1 MPGHTRDAS
10 RDRELVLR
18 HQSVPMWDSSDP
30 ERAPPPL
37 PLNPGST
44 SPATKG
50 NVSPGIQAM
59 AASFTE
65 KMRENAPSPY
75 TSNPMPPKSPE
86 KSLIKGQFHKRMQS
100 FQNSSDPRS
109 EFLNYLENKS
119 PERPLRAS
127 TFDPAPKP
135 PEKIPNKS
143 EIDEPDLDRELP
155 NLLISN
161 RYLSKPILGESTPPS
176 ATMLAL
182 QNMQLPSEADSQP
195 KSNDSD
201 PFIGPNRLPPH
212 SFESLSTQI
221 YSLTDIA
228 SNLQRE
234 MAQLSRRSKDNAT
247 DLVSLKAATNARDE
261 DIRKSLRE
269 LSSNLT
275 SRFLDPEAAT
285 RFDLSTVLGSD
296 SGIGINHRESDSSPS
311 SKKSYARMP
320 SPNPFAAA
328 MERELCASPT
338 PISDGSASIALLEK
352 VLREMA
358 TKEGQEKLT
367 ELVDEI
373 KLRPVSDAS
382 GQVVDSTTT
391 KMLEEILSIVKGD
404 SNNMALVRARTSD
417 AFLKAGRSKSLD
429 PEHDIAPDLDMM
441 NGNDGRLAARSM
453 SHSSEATEELLS
465 TMRRVKNSVIE
476 GGGMTNEVKAHVR
489 ELRGEVLGMGRN
501 LARKLEEIELSRA
514 AEEGKPS
521 GPGGEEIA
529 AIVNDSLYELKEQ
542 LEAIVSESRQHSS
555 GLSEVR
561 AAMDGAQIYS
571 IVKRAFDDLDLS
583 QLRDEPKRPTMEK
596 EDILETV
603 REAWETYKPEIELQ
617 NFGLERDEIL
627 ECLEEGLKA
636 YQPQHEESVTYDQ
649 VLAAVQ
655 AGMQQFEQPP
665 RITKDEIVQTIQACL
680 DTSHSATW
688 SAQDEKLEAIRDEI
702 LQAVTESVASQSTLT
717 RESLESG
724 LGRDDILSAV
734 SQGLEA
740 HFTSSRE
747 LEQPHITK
755 EDVANAVNDAFYAQQ
770 SALSTSVQP
779 TVSRDEILAAIAEG
793 MEAQNNMTRE
803 IELNKDDLMEAISAG
818 LHEANAANQ
827 NVGDHILERVQE
839 HHDGMKEELKQQAL
853 AKDNDT
859 VQIIDAIK
867 DGIAVVRQEV
877 EGYAATATDEAGK
890 HEIMDTVKEGFRL
903 LQADMERTI
912 AESVMA
918 NAPRN
923 PDTPELLDAMEKE
936 FEHLRSTISSLLR
949 TDNPTSSDKDDILD
963 AIHEVSEAQK
973 SVKTP
978 DITEIIKREFE
989 ELRESMNMS
998 LVRAEPE
1005 KSDKEEIIAAFE
1017 AFHAKSEKDEIIAAL
1032 QERLDGL
1039 QVKTDNDEILAAIEA
1054 SQAKSDKDEIIA
1066 ALQEKL
1072 DRFQPKTDNDEILA
1086 AFEAFRVKSEKDEI
1100 IAALQEKLDG
1110 FQVNFDKDEI
1120 IAAVQVCLESF
1131 NAKSDK
1137 DEIIAA
1143 LRENLESFQG
1153 KSDKD
1158 EIVAALQEKLET
1170 FQPKSEKDDIVA
1182 ALQEKFDA
1190 IQVKSDKDEIIAA
1203 LQEKL
1208 DTLQAKSDKDE
1219 IIAAVKENLETFRDE
1234 GSRSKDVGG
1243 SEFSTGD
1250 LIDVF
1255 NDGVGNIRDDLGKL
1269 LEKPVEFDYNEL
1281 LDTLKEGLSSLK
1293 ADVETLRKSQLDN
1306 DDIGTTRGG
1315 ELMLANSEPNISSDI
1330 EGLKTLISQL
1340 QTKVEAIESAP
1351 RAAEPSPD
1359 ALKKEHLDEV
1369 LAGLHEL
1376 QGSVSGI
1383 AARENPADETTA
1395 KKEDTDAIETLL
1407 RNTKSQ
1413 LDELKF
1419 PAADEIA
1426 RAEQLG
1432 SLETMVKETK
1442 EALSELSIRLEAEGP
1457 TKSEIGTLEA
1467 LMKDM
1472 WIALDEMKVKEPEGE
1487 LDTDKL
1493 FKSDLQTVEA
1503 MIFEV
1508 KTQIDEL
1515 KLPDP
1520 KTLPTKTDVQDLS
1533 ALVTEFREKV
1543 EAENELTAQG
1553 FEARKVEHA
1562 GLAEKIEEAKSV
1574 VEGLGDELK
1583 SKLDGSSEG
1592 LSELKALLEGLA
1604 VSAESFTTVENV
1616 KELTELINRE
1626 FERARGEQDAHKLED
1641 EERDAAAIVKQDE
1654 TRAAIIVELGEKID
1668 EKLGEVMAK
1677 YDEIQTAMESKF
1689 SESVERDNAHLEAAT
1704 NTKSLAED
1712 IKLVIGTMGDS
1723 VNEAC
1728 ERISVDTKTFFE
1740 KVDVSY
1746 NKMEEMHNQV
1756 KTQQEQ
1762 ARSDIERAAAATD
1775 RVESQLHEF
1784 HPQVLESIQ
1793 EILTIVGQHYDH
1805 SQKSAEDIKMDLSAL
1820 PSTIPSM
1827 LPALPAPEPEK
1838 YDDTQVQGKLDDL
1851 LRHAKNEKVQEALNI
1866 LVERV
1871 TNDQVHEKLDQL
1883 MSQTTS
1889 THSQVYDKLDELLNH
1904 ATENN
1909 GPIHDKLDTLID
1921 HATNT
1926 DQSVTQMMK
1935 LDEMHKDIMEQ
1946 SRKMTEMFAAQS
1958 AIVAEDNER
1967 KRREA
1972 EEAAVALE
1980 RRNMQKEQVEA
1991 EIVDLKDEKDSLLK
2005 MIQNLKSE
2013 KEDLVKQT
2021 TKLGKELS
2029 SLEMALELRHEEMQV
2044 MEERAD
2050 SLEKRILEGV
2060 LDHARSVLLSRPN
2073 NGNGLNMKKSRTS
2086 RARGPSTTS
2095 STSTAREAR
2104 NILNN
2109 SVGLAL
2115 RKRSQA
2121 TSQAG
2126 SVTPSKGG
2134 KERRI
2139 LSLSNVTGNRGPTDR
2154 QASANSAFTSLK
2166 RSHSVKSNFSD
2177 RKASWGGRSSVL
2189 NKENEAFPE
2198 EDENRSGDESDTGT
2212 ERKSSYTGTF
2222 SDSMT
2227 YGTGSAVSDDRRVSG
2242 SSTATEIVGNGSR
2255 SVAGDHEHGGD
2266 GTSGTHDDP
2275 KADDHLEDELDA
2287 ESSKMV
2293 LYGHHSDSGIGAEFA
2308 G

>member
-1 MPGHTRDAS
+1 MKVGQ
-10 RDRELVLR
+10 LR
-18 HQSVPMWDSSDP
+18 P
-30 ERAPPPL
+30 RTGAPPL
-37 PLNPGST
+37 PMNPGST

-75 TSNPMPPKSPE
+75 ISNPMPPKSSPE

-109 EFLNYLENKS
+109 EFLNYLESKS
-119 PERPLRAS
+119 PERPQRAS
-127 TFDPAPKP
+127 TFDSTTKP
-135 PEKIPNKS
+135 LEKSLMKS
-143 EIDEPDLDRELP
+143 EVEEPEADHEPP
-155 NLLISN
+155 NLLISP

-182 QNMQLPSEADSQP
+182 QNMQLPCEPDSQP
-195 KSNDSD
+195 KSVESD
-201 PFIGPNRLPPH
+201 PFVGPSRPPNY

-221 YSLTDIA
+221 HSLTDIA

-269 LSSNLT
+269 LSSNLN
-275 SRFLDPEAAT
+275 SRFLEPDAAT
-285 RFDLSTVLGSD
+285 RFDFSALLGSD
-296 SGIGINHRESDSSPS
+296 SGVNHRESDSSPN
-311 SKKSYARMP
+311 SKKSYGRMP

-328 MERELCASPT
+328 MERELAASPT

-373 KLRPVSDAS
+373 KARPVSDVT
-382 GQVVDSTTT
+382 GEPLDSRTT
-391 KMLEEILSIVKGD
+391 KMLEEILSIVKD
-404 SNNMALVRARTSD
+404 EWESKALVRTRAPSD
-417 AFLKAGRSKSLD
+417 AGHAAFKTGRSKSMD
-429 PEHDIAPDLDMM
+429 PEHLYAPDLDMVPGD
-441 NGNDGRLAARSM
+441 NGRLSARSM
-453 SHSSEATEELLS
+453 SHSDEQTTDEMLS
-465 TMRRVKNSVIE
+465 IMRRVKNSVIE
-476 GGGMTNEVKAHVR
+476 GGGMTNEVKALVR

-501 LARKLEEIELSRA
+501 LARKLEDIEIAREA
-514 AEEGKPS
+514 AEDKPA
-521 GPGGEEIA
+521 GPGKEEIS
-529 AIVNDSLYELKEQ
+529 AIVNDSLCELREQ
-542 LEAIVSESRQHSS
+542 LEAILSENKQHSAALLDFRS
-555 GLSEVR
+555 
-561 AAMDGAQIYS
+561 AMDGAQIYS
-571 IVKRAFDDLDLS
+571 IVQRAFNDLDLS
-583 QLRDEPKRPTMEK
+583 QLRDEPRGATMEK
-596 EDILETV
+596 DDILDAV
-603 REAWETYKPEIELQ
+603 RDAWETYKPEIELE

-627 ECLEEGLKA
+627 ECLSEGLKA
-636 YQPQHEESVTYDQ
+636 YQPRHEDAVTYDQ

-665 RITKDEIVQTIQACL
+665 SITKDEIVHTIRECLETSQTATRSVHDDKL
-680 DTSHSATW
+680 DAMRE
-688 SAQDEKLEAIRDEI
+688 DI
-702 LQAVTESVASQSTLT
+702 LQAVTQSVASQSALT
-717 RESLESG
+717 RESLDSG
-724 LGRDDILSAV
+724 LGREEILNAV
-734 SQGLEA
+734 GHGIQA
-740 HFTSSRE
+740 HFTSSRQ

-755 EDVANAVNDAFYAQQ
+755 EDVANVVNDAFYAQQ
-770 SALSTSVQP
+770 SALSTNVQP

-793 MEAQNNMTRE
+793 LEAQNSVTRE

-818 LHEANAANQ
+818 LQEANAENH
-827 NVGDHILERVQE
+827 NIGDQILERVLE
-839 HHDGMKEELKQQAL
+839 HHDGMREELKQQSL
-853 AKDNDT
+853 AKENDT
-859 VQIIDAIK
+859 MQILDAIK

-877 EGYAATATDEAGK
+877 EGYAATAAEASGT

-912 AESVMA
+912 AESVVA
-918 NAPRN
+918 SVPRN

-949 TDNPTSSDKDDILD
+949 TEQSTSSDKDEILD
-963 AIHEVSEAQK
+963 AIRDASEAQK
-973 SVKTP
+973 IPKNQ
-978 DITEIIKREFE
+978 DIASLIKQEFE
-989 ELRESMNMS
+989 QLRESMNMS

-1005 KSDKEEIIAAFE
+1005 A
-1017 AFHAKSEKDEIIAAL
+1017 
-1032 QERLDGL
+1032 
-1039 QVKTDNDEILAAIEA
+1039 
-1054 SQAKSDKDEIIA
+1054 
-1066 ALQEKL
+1066 
-1072 DRFQPKTDNDEILA
+1072 P
-1086 AFEAFRVKSEKDEI
+1086 
-1100 IAALQEKLDG
+1100 
-1110 FQVNFDKDEI
+1110 
-1120 IAAVQVCLESF
+1120 
-1131 NAKSDK
+1131 KSDK

-1143 LRENLESFQG
+1143 LRENLDSFRGEKSVTSDKDDIIAALRDHLESFRG
-1153 KSDKD
+1153 ERTDKD
-1158 EIVAALQEKLET
+1158 EIVAAVRENLDAFRGEKSVTNDKDEIIAALRESFET
-1170 FQPKSEKDDIVA
+1170 FRGEKSTT
-1182 ALQEKFDA
+1182 
-1190 IQVKSDKDEIIAA
+1190 SDKDEIIAA
-1203 LQEKL
+1203 LRESFDTFRGEKSE
-1208 DTLQAKSDKDE
+1208 TNDKDE
-1219 IIAAVKENLETFRDE
+1219 IIAALREHLESFRGERTDKDEIIAALRENLETFRDE
-1234 GSRSKDVGG
+1234 GSRSRDLGDN
-1243 SEFSTGD
+1243 EFSTGD

-1269 LEKPVEFDYNEL
+1269 LERPVEFDYNEL

-1293 ADVETLRKSQLDN
+1293 ADVEMLRKSQLDAE
-1306 DDIGTTRGG
+1306 DVTTTRGG
-1315 ELMLANSEPNISSDI
+1315 ELMLANQPSQPTPHSQPDISSDM
-1330 EGLKTLISQL
+1330 EALKSLISQL

-1351 RAAEPSPD
+1351 RAAEPATD

-1376 QGSVSGI
+1376 QGSVTGI
-1383 AARENPADETTA
+1383 VARENPADDTTA
-1395 KKEDTDAIETLL
+1395 KKEDTEAIETLL
-1407 RNTKSQ
+1407 RSTKAQ
-1413 LDELKF
+1413 LDEMKF
-1419 PAADEIA
+1419 PAADELA

-1432 SLETMVKETK
+1432 SLETTVKETK
-1442 EALSELSIRLEAEGP
+1442 EALFELSTRLEAEGP
-1457 TKSEIGTLEA
+1457 TKSEIGTLET

-1472 WIALDEMKVKEPEGE
+1472 WLALDELKGKNPEGGS
-1487 LDTDKL
+1487 DTEQLVKA
-1493 FKSDLQTVEA
+1493 DLQTVEA

-1520 KTLPTKTDVQDLS
+1520 ETLPTKTEVQDLS

-1562 GLAEKIEEAKSV
+1562 GLAEKIEEAKAV

-1592 LSELKALLEGLA
+1592 LSELKQLLEGLA

-1626 FERARGEQDAHKLED
+1626 FERARGEQDAHKLEK
-1641 EERDAAAIVKQDE
+1641 EERDAASLVKQDE
-1654 TRAAIIVELGEKID
+1654 TRAAIIVELGAKID

-1677 YDEIQTAMESKF
+1677 YDDMQTAMDTKF
-1689 SESVERDNAHLEAAT
+1689 SESIERDSAHLEAAT

-1728 ERISVDTKTFFE
+1728 ERITEDTKSFLE

-1746 NKMEEMHNQV
+1746 NKMEEMHNEV

-1775 RVESQLHEF
+1775 RVESKLHEF

-1793 EILTIVGQHYDH
+1793 EILNIVGQHYDH
-1805 SQKSAEDIKMDLSAL
+1805 SQKSAEAIKTDLSAL
-1820 PSTIPSM
+1820 PSTIPQM
-1827 LPALPAPEPEK
+1827 LPALPPPEPEK
-1838 YDDTQVQGKLDDL
+1838 YDDSKVQEKLDNL
-1851 LRHAKNEKVQEALNI
+1851 LHHAKNEKVQEALNI

-1883 MSQTTS
+1883 LSQTTS
-1889 THSQVYDKLDELLNH
+1889 TNSQMYDKLDELLNH
-1904 ATENN
+1904 AAENN

-1935 LDEMHKDIMEQ
+1935 LDEMHKDIMET

-1980 RRNMQKEQVEA
+1980 RRNAQKEQVES
-1991 EIVDLKDEKDSLLK
+1991 EIVDLKDEKESLLK
-2005 MIQNLKSE
+2005 MIQTLKAE

-2044 MEERAD
+2044 MEDRAD

-2073 NGNGLNMKKSRTS
+2073 NGLNMKKSRGS
-2086 RARGPSTTS
+2086 RARGPSAAS
-2095 STSTAREAR
+2095 NSSTAREAR
-2104 NILNN
+2104 NILSS
-2109 SVGLAL
+2109 SVGMAL

-2121 TSQAG
+2121 PSQAG
-2126 SVTPSKGG
+2126 AATPTKDG

-2139 LSLSNVTGNRGPTDR
+2139 LSLSNMTGNRGPTDR
-2154 QASANSAFTSLK
+2154 QSSVSSGFASLK
-2166 RSHSVKSNFSD
+2166 RSHSVKSNISD
-2177 RKASWGGRSSVL
+2177 RKSSWGGRSSVL
-2189 NKENEAFPE
+2189 NKENEGLPE
-2198 EDENRSGDESDTGT
+2198 EDENRSDIESDAGT
-2212 ERKSSYTGTF
+2212 ERKTSYA
-2222 SDSMT
+2222 DSMV
-2227 YGTGSAVSDDRRVSG
+2227 YGAGSTVSNDRRLSG
-2242 SSTATEIVGNGSR
+2242 SSTATEIVGQGAR
-2255 SVAGDHEHGGD
+2255 SVANDGD
-2266 GTSGTHDDP
+2266 GASETHDDL
-2275 KADDHLEDELDA
+2275 KGDDPELDS

-2293 LYGHHSDSGIGAEFA
+2293 LYGQHSDSGIGVASVA

>member
-1 MPGHTRDAS
+1 MPAAHTRDGS
-10 RDRELVLR
+10 RDRELVVR
-18 HQSVPMWDSSDP
+18 HQSIPMWDSSDP

-75 TSNPMPPKSPE
+75 TTNPMPPKSPE

-100 FQNSSDPRS
+100 FQNNSDPRS
-109 EFLNYLENKS
+109 EFLNYLESKS
-119 PERPLRAS
+119 PEKPQRAS
-127 TFDPAPKP
+127 TFDSTTIKPLEKSPAKP
-135 PEKIPNKS
+135 DP
-143 EIDEPDLDRELP
+143 DEPDPDRELP

-161 RYLSKPILGESTPPS
+161 RYLSKPIIGESTPPS

-182 QNMQLPSEADSQP
+182 QNMQLPSDDDLQP
-195 KSNDSD
+195 KSTESD
-201 PFIGPNRLPPH
+201 PFIGPNRPPNY

-221 YSLTDIA
+221 HSLTDIA

-285 RFDLSTVLGSD
+285 RWDFSALLGSD
-296 SGIGINHRESDSSPS
+296 SGVNHRESDSSPN
-311 SKKSYARMP
+311 SKKSYGRMS

-367 ELVDEI
+367 ELIDEI
-373 KLRPVSDAS
+373 KARPASDTSSPA
-382 GQVVDSTTT
+382 VDSATRT
-391 KMLEEILSIVKGD
+391 MLEEILSIVKD
-404 SNNMALVRARTSD
+404 ESESKALVRMQTGASFKT
-417 AFLKAGRSKSLD
+417 GRSKSMD
-429 PEHDIAPDLDMM
+429 PEHVYTPELDMVHGD
-441 NGNDGRLAARSM
+441 NGRLSARSM
-453 SHSSEATEELLS
+453 SHSDDATTEEMLS
-465 TMRRVKNSVIE
+465 IMRRVKNSVIE
-476 GGGMTNEVKAHVR
+476 GGGMTNEVKRLVR
-489 ELRGEVLGMGRN
+489 ELRGEVLGMGRD
-501 LARKLEEIELSRA
+501 LARKLEEIEIAREA
-514 AEEGKPS
+514 AEDKPT
-521 GPGGEEIA
+521 GPGREEISD
-529 AIVNDSLYELKEQ
+529 IVHDSLCELREH
-542 LEAIVSESRQHSS
+542 LEAIVNANKQHSS
-555 GLSEVR
+555 ALSEFR

-571 IVKRAFDDLDLS
+571 IVKQAFDDLDLS
-583 QLRDEPKRPTMEK
+583 QLRDEPKGPSMEK

-627 ECLEEGLKA
+627 ECLSEGLKA
-636 YQPQHEESVTYDQ
+636 YQPQHEEAVTYDQ
-649 VLAAVQ
+649 VLAAIQ

-665 RITKDEIVQTIQACL
+665 TITKDEIVHTIRECL
-680 DTSHSATW
+680 ETSQSATR
-688 SAQDEKLEAIRDEI
+688 SAQDEKLDAIRDNI
-702 LQAVTESVASQSTLT
+702 LQAVTESVASQNALT
-717 RESLESG
+717 KASLDSGISREE
-724 LGRDDILSAV
+724 ILSAV
-734 SQGLEA
+734 AQGIET
-740 HFTSSRE
+740 HFSASRAIE
-747 LEQPHITK
+747 SPHLTK
-755 EDVANAVNDAFYAQQ
+755 DDVANAVNDAFYAQQ

-793 MEAQNNMTRE
+793 LEAQNGMSRE
-803 IELNKDDLMEAISAG
+803 IELNTDDLMEAISAG

-827 NVGDHILERVQE
+827 SVGDQILERVQE
-839 HHDGMKEELKQQAL
+839 HHDGMKEELKQQSL
-853 AKDNDT
+853 AKESDT
-859 VQIIDAIK
+859 VQILDAIK

-877 EGYAATATDEAGK
+877 EGYAASAIEATGQ

-918 NAPRN
+918 SAPRN

-936 FEHLRSTISSLLR
+936 FEHLRSTISTLLR
-949 TDNPTSSDKDDILD
+949 TEQTPSSDKDEILD
-963 AIHEVSEAQK
+963 AIRDVHEAHKPGSNQ
-973 SVKTP
+973 
-978 DITEIIKREFE
+978 DIADIIKREFE
-989 ELRESMNMS
+989 GLRDSMNMS
-998 LVRAEPE
+998 LVRTEPE
-1005 KSDKEEIIAAFE
+1005 SP
-1017 AFHAKSEKDEIIAAL
+1017 
-1032 QERLDGL
+1032 
-1039 QVKTDNDEILAAIEA
+1039 
-1054 SQAKSDKDEIIA
+1054 KSDKDEIIA
-1066 ALQEKL
+1066 AIRENL
-1072 DRFQPKTDNDEILA
+1072 DTFRSDKNDKEEIVA
-1086 AFEAFRVKSEKDEI
+1086 ALRENLESFKGERSDKDEI
-1100 IAALQEKLDG
+1100 IAALRE
-1110 FQVNFDKDEI
+1110 NFDTFRRE
-1120 IAAVQVCLESF
+1120 
-1131 NAKSDK
+1131 KSDK

-1143 LRENLESFQG
+1143 LRENFDTFRSE
-1153 KSDKD
+1153 KSD
-1158 EIVAALQEKLET
+1158 
-1170 FQPKSEKDDIVA
+1170 KDDIVA
-1182 ALQEKFDA
+1182 ALRENLESFKGDR
-1190 IQVKSDKDEIIAA
+1190 SDKDEIIAA
-1203 LQEKL
+1203 LRE
-1208 DTLQAKSDKDE
+1208 S
-1219 IIAAVKENLETFRDE
+1219 LETFRDE
-1234 GSRSKDVGG
+1234 GNRSKDIGEP
-1243 SEFSTGD
+1243 EFSTGD

-1255 NDGVGNIRDDLGKL
+1255 NDGVGTIRDDLGKL
-1269 LEKPVEFDYNEL
+1269 LDRPAEFDYNEL

-1293 ADVETLRKSQLDN
+1293 ADVEILRKSQQEDE
-1306 DDIGTTRGG
+1306 DITTTRGG
-1315 ELMLANSEPNISSDI
+1315 ELMLANQPSMNSDI
-1330 EGLKTLISQL
+1330 EGLKALISQL
-1340 QTKVEAIESAP
+1340 QTKVEAIDSAP
-1351 RAAEPSPD
+1351 RVAESATD
-1359 ALKKEHLDEV
+1359 AVKKEHLDEV
-1369 LAGLHEL
+1369 LEGLREL
-1376 QGSVSGI
+1376 QGSVAGI
-1383 AARENPADETTA
+1383 AARENPVDETTA

-1407 RNTKSQ
+1407 RNTKAQ
-1413 LDELKF
+1413 LDEMKF

-1432 SLETMVKETK
+1432 SLETVVKETK
-1442 EALSELSIRLEAEGP
+1442 EALSELSTRLETEGP
-1457 TKSEIGTLEA
+1457 TKSEIGTLET
-1467 LMKDM
+1467 LMKEM
-1472 WIALDEMKVKEPEGE
+1472 WIALDELKGKGPEGE
-1487 LDTDKL
+1487 NDTEKL
-1493 FKSDLQTVEA
+1493 VKADLQTVEA

-1508 KTQIDEL
+1508 KTQVDDL

-1520 KTLPTKTDVQDLS
+1520 EALPTKTEVQDLS

-1562 GLAEKIEEAKSV
+1562 GLAEKIEEAKTV

-1592 LSELKALLEGLA
+1592 LSELKQLLEGLA

-1626 FERARGEQDAHKLED
+1626 FERARGEQDASKLEN
-1641 EERDAAAIVKQDE
+1641 EERDAAALVKHDE
-1654 TRAAIIVELGEKID
+1654 TRAAIIVELGAKID

-1677 YDEIQTAMESKF
+1677 YDDMQTAMDTKF

-1704 NTKSLAED
+1704 DTKSLAED

-1728 ERISVDTKTFFE
+1728 ERISVDTKSFLE

-1746 NKMEEMHNQV
+1746 NKMEEMHNEV

-1762 ARSDIERAAAATD
+1762 ARSDIEKAAAATD
-1775 RVESQLHEF
+1775 RVESKLHEF

-1793 EILTIVGQHYDH
+1793 EILSIVGQHYDH
-1805 SQKSAEDIKMDLSAL
+1805 SQKSTEAIKMDLSAL
-1820 PSTIPSM
+1820 PSTIPQM
-1827 LPALPAPEPEK
+1827 FPALPPPEPEK
-1838 YDDTQVQGKLDDL
+1838 YDDSKVHEKLDDL
-1851 LRHAKNEKVQEALNI
+1851 LHHAKNEKVQEALDI

-1871 TNDQVHEKLDQL
+1871 TNNQVHEKLDQL
-1883 MSQTTS
+1883 LSQTTS
-1889 THSQVYDKLDELLNH
+1889 TNSQVYDKLDELLNH
-1904 ATENN
+1904 AAENN

-1935 LDEMHKDIMEQ
+1935 LDEMHKDIMET
-1946 SRKMTEMFAAQS
+1946 SRRMTEMFAAQS

-1972 EEAAVALE
+1972 EEAAVVLE
-1980 RRNMQKEQVEA
+1980 RRNAQKEQVET
-1991 EIVDLKDEKDSLLK
+1991 EIVGLKDEKDSLLK
-2005 MIQNLKSE
+2005 MIQNLKAE

-2021 TKLGKELS
+2021 AKLGKELS

-2044 MEERAD
+2044 MEDRAE

-2073 NGNGLNMKKSRTS
+2073 NGLNMKKSRTS
-2086 RARGPSTTS
+2086 RARGPSAASTTN
-2095 STSTAREAR
+2095 TARDAR
-2104 NILNN
+2104 SILGN
-2109 SVGLAL
+2109 SVGMAL

-2121 TSQAG
+2121 PSQSG
-2126 SVTPSKGG
+2126 SATPTNGG

-2154 QASANSAFTSLK
+2154 QASVSSGFTSLK
-2166 RSHSVKSNFSD
+2166 RSHSVKSNLSD
-2177 RKASWGGRSSVL
+2177 RKSSWGGRSSVV

-2198 EDENRSGDESDTGT
+2198 EEEHRSEIESDAGT
-2212 ERKSSYTGTF
+2212 ERKSSYTGTYT
-2222 SDSMT
+2222 DSLM
-2227 YGTGSAVSDDRRVSG
+2227 YGTDSTVTNDRRVSG
-2242 SSTATEIVGNGSR
+2242 ASTSTEIVGQGSR
-2255 SVAGDHEHGGD
+2255 DDGD
-2266 GTSGTHDDP
+2266 GPSETHDDL
-2275 KADDHLEDELDA
+2275 KADDPAGDPEVDT
-2287 ESSKMV
+2287 ESSKLV
-2293 LYGHHSDSGIGAEFA
+2293 LYGQHSDSGIGAEVASAA